1 MMWADNILEF
11 YKLLF
16 GTLRLILIVMILILK
31 LKTDGDA
38 DAFRL
43 NYSGC
48 PPVPHM
54 LYRCMMSTVVVRLSP
69 VLTV

>member
-1 MMWADNILEF
+1 MWADNILEF

-16 GTLRLILIVMILILK
+16 GTLKLILIVMILILK

-38 DAFRL
+38 DAL
-43 NYSGC
+43 NYSDC

-54 LYRCMMSTVVVRLSP
+54 LHAV
-69 VLTV
+69 